1 MIVAID
7 GPAGVGK
14 STVAHKV
21 GDEEN
26 LVFLNSGSFYRAIT
40 LGLLDAGID
49 ISDADAVVE
58 FAKKQDLNYVNSH
71 LILNGKDVDDQLH
84 SDRVDANV
92 SQVSAIVP
100 VRHLVNDR
108 MRQIVSKLNIICE
121 GRDMTTVVFP
131 NAEHKFFLTAS
142 VDVQA
147 KRRFDQGC
155 SNKTLEEIKQD
166 IIRRDEMDK
175 NKAEG
180 SLKIAPDATV
190 IDTSHL
196 TIDEV
201 CAIIKGKIHNKG
213 FNMDKKEVEMNAV
226 QGSTNIHTQLEESL
240 KNMGQVEDGRNV
252 EGTVVQV
259 TSEYVFIDVG
269 CKSEGKIPVAEF
281 NGEMPKI
288 GSTVTVFLINQ
299 FGKYGPE
306 ISKNRADEK
315 KYRHELKEAFDN
327 KTPVPKSYRS
337 CFA

>member
-226 QGSTNIHTQLEESL
+226 
-240 KNMGQVEDGRNV
+240 
-252 EGTVVQV
+252 
-259 TSEYVFIDVG
+259 
-269 CKSEGKIPVAEF
+269 PA
-281 NGEMPKI
+281 
-288 GSTVTVFLINQ
+288 
-299 FGKYGPE
+299 
-306 ISKNRADEK
+306 
-315 KYRHELKEAFDN
+315 
-327 KTPVPKSYRS
+327 
-337 CFA
+337 